1 MRLDYALSR
10 EGPLNKK
17 GGKMYIQDKAS
28 ALAHIALSK
37 FNVDT
42 QPQLPDFPPPLFGGK
57 GCCLFPHFSY
67 SPSSSQY

>member
-37 FNVDT
+37 FIMWTRNRKY
-42 QPQLPDFPPPLFGGK
+42 QI
-57 GCCLFPHFSY
+57 
-67 SPSSSQY
+67 